1 MPGLAR
7 ETIDRLKLVSTA
19 TLTTQLFKRGLRN
32 AFMQGVRPLSRYDGN
47 LVGPAFTLRNIPAR
61 EDVDNVGVFGNPEH
75 PQRKAIEITPEGHV
89 LVIDCRG
96 DTRAACAGQ
105 ILVTRLMKRGVAG
118 LVGDGGIRDAGPI
131 GEMTQF
137 PVFCAGPSAP
147 LNLAQHH
154 AVESN
159 VPIGCGGVAV
169 YPGDI
174 IVGDRDGV
182 AVIPRAHG
190 GRSGA
195 RRGGAGGTR
204 GVPAGTRGRRRCLGG
219 NLSAERRHQGRVRA
233 MAQARDSAAES
244 YCTLTG
250 GNDKKARQRSDGPGP
265 LRSALESTRR
275 GVATIWIW

>member
-1 MPGLAR
+1 MSDAR
-7 ETIDRLKLVSTA
+7 TATLDRLRLVSTA

-32 AFMQGVRPLSRYDGN
+32 AFMQGVRPLGQYDGN

-61 EDVDNVGVFGNPEH
+61 EDVDNVSVFSNPEH
-75 PQRKAIEITPEGHV
+75 PQRRAMEITPAGHV

-131 GEMTQF
+131 GEMPF

-159 VPIGCGGVAV
+159 VAIGCGGVAV

-182 AVIPRAHG
+182 AVIP
-190 GRSGA
+190 S
-195 RRGGAGGTR
+195 
-204 GVPAGTRGRRRCLGG
+204 
-219 NLSAERRHQGRVRA
+219 S
-233 MAQARDSAAES
+233 MADDVARDAAEQEELEEFLLQRVADGAALPGI
-244 YCTLTG
+244 YPPNEAT
-250 GNDKKARQRSDGPGP
+250 KAAFEEWRK
-265 LRSALESTRR
+265 RR
-275 GVATIWIW
+275 

>member
-1 MPGLAR
+1 MPGLAHA
-7 ETIDRLKLVSTA
+7 TIDRLRLVSTA
-19 TLTTQLFKRGLRN
+19 TVTTQLFKRGLRN
-32 AFMQGVRPLSRYDGN
+32 AFMQGVRPLGRYGGN

-61 EDVDNVGVFGNPEH
+61 EDIDTVSVFGNPEH

-96 DTRAACAGQ
+96 DARAACAGE

-131 GEMTQF
+131 GDMTQF

-159 VPIGCGGVAV
+159 VAIGCGGIAV

-174 IVGDRDGV
+174 VVGDRDGV
-182 AVIPRAHG
+182 AVIPRAM
-190 GRSGA
+190 A
-195 RRGGAGGTR
+195 DDVAQEAAEQEELEEFLLELVAGGAAL
-204 GVPAGTRGRRRCLGG
+204 AGTYPP
-219 NLSAERRHQGRVRA
+219 NEATK
-233 MAQARDSAAES
+233 AAFEQWRS
-244 YCTLTG
+244 
-250 GNDKKARQRSDGPGP
+250 DRQRG
-265 LRSALESTRR
+265 
-275 GVATIWIW
+275 

>member
-1 MPGLAR
+1 MPNPAP
-7 ETIDRLKLVSTA
+7 ETVERLRQVSTA

-32 AFMQGVRPLSRYDGN
+32 AFMQGVRPLGQYNGN

-61 EDVDNVGVFGNPEH
+61 EDLDNVAVFANPEH
-75 PQRKAIEITPEGHV
+75 PQRKAIEITPAGHV

-131 GEMTQF
+131 GEMPF
-137 PVFCAGPSAP
+137 PVYCAGPSAP

-174 IVGDRDGV
+174 IVGDRDGI
-182 AVIPRAHG
+182 AVIPAAMADEVARDAADQEELEEFLLQ
-190 GRSGA
+190 RVVDGA
-195 RRGGAGGTR
+195 AL
-204 GVPAGTRGRRRCLGG
+204 AGTYPP
-219 NLSAERRHQGRVRA
+219 NEATK
-233 MAQARDSAAES
+233 AAFEQWRS
-244 YCTLTG
+244 
-250 GNDKKARQRSDGPGP
+250 ARQR
-265 LRSALESTRR
+265 R
-275 GVATIWIW
+275 

>member
-1 MPGLAR
+1 MADVTS
-7 ETIDRLKLVSTA
+7 ETLDRLRLVSTA
-19 TLTTQLFKRGLRN
+19 TLTTQMFKRGLRN
-32 AFMQGVRPLSRYDGN
+32 AFMQGVRPLGRYDGN

-61 EDVDNVGVFGNPEH
+61 EDVDNVTVFSNPEH
-75 PQRKAIEITPEGHV
+75 PQRKAIEITPARHV

-131 GEMTQF
+131 GEMPF

-182 AVIPRAHG
+182 AVIP
-190 GRSGA
+190 
-195 RRGGAGGTR
+195 
-204 GVPAGTRGRRRCLGG
+204 
-219 NLSAERRHQGRVRA
+219 LS
-233 MAQARDSAAES
+233 MADEVARDAAEQEELEEFLLQRVLDGAALPGT
-244 YCTLTG
+244 YPPNEAT
-250 GNDKKARQRSDGPGP
+250 KAAFEQWRK
-265 LRSALESTRR
+265 RR
-275 GVATIWIW
+275 

>member
-1 MPGLAR
+1 MSGITRA
-7 ETIDRLKLVSTA
+7 TIDRLRLVSTA

-32 AFMQGVRPLSRYDGN
+32 AFMQGVRPLGRYDST

-61 EDVDNVGVFGNPEH
+61 EDVDNVSVFANPEH

-131 GEMTQF
+131 GDMAQF
-137 PVFCAGPSAP
+137 PVFCTGPSAP

-169 YPGDI
+169 YPGDV

-182 AVIPRAHG
+182 AVIPRA
-190 GRSGA
+190 
-195 RRGGAGGTR
+195 
-204 GVPAGTRGRRRCLGG
+204 
-219 NLSAERRHQGRVRA
+219 
-233 MAQARDSAAES
+233 MADEVAQDAAEQEE
-244 YCTLTG
+244 LEEFLLERVAAG
-250 GNDKKARQRSDGPGP
+250 
-265 LRSALESTRR
+265 SALPGIYPPNEATKAAFVAWRASRPRR
-275 GVATIWIW
+275 

>member
-1 MPGLAR
+1 MPGLAHA
-7 ETIDRLKLVSTA
+7 TIDRLRLVSTA
-19 TLTTQLFKRGLRN
+19 TVTTQLFKRGLRN
-32 AFMQGVRPLSRYDGN
+32 AFMQRVRPLGRYGGN

-61 EDVDNVGVFGNPEH
+61 EDIDTVSVFGNPEH

-96 DTRAACAGQ
+96 DARAACAGE

-131 GEMTQF
+131 GDMTQF

-159 VPIGCGGVAV
+159 VAIGCGGVAV

-174 IVGDRDGV
+174 VVGDRDGV
-182 AVIPRAHG
+182 AVIPRAM
-190 GRSGA
+190 A
-195 RRGGAGGTR
+195 DDVAQEAAEQEELEEFLLELVAGGAAL
-204 GVPAGTRGRRRCLGG
+204 AGTYPPNEATKAAFEQWRANHRR
-219 NLSAERRHQGRVRA
+219 S
-233 MAQARDSAAES
+233 
-244 YCTLTG
+244 
-250 GNDKKARQRSDGPGP
+250 
-265 LRSALESTRR
+265 
-275 GVATIWIW
+275 

>member
-1 MPGLAR
+1 MPGLAHA
-7 ETIDRLKLVSTA
+7 TIERLRLVSTA

-32 AFMQGVRPLSRYDGN
+32 AFMQGVRPLARYEGN

-61 EDVDNVGVFGNPEH
+61 EDVDTVAVFGNPEH
-75 PQRKAIEITPEGHV
+75 PQRKAIEITPVGHV

-96 DTRAACAGQ
+96 DTRAACAGE

-131 GEMTQF
+131 GAMAQF

-174 IVGDRDGV
+174 VVGDRDGV
-182 AVIPRAHG
+182 AVIPRAM
-190 GRSGA
+190 A
-195 RRGGAGGTR
+195 DEIAED
-204 GVPAGTRGRRRCLGG
+204 
-219 NLSAERRHQGRVRA
+219 SAEQEQLEAFLLEHV
-233 MAQARDSAAES
+233 AAGAALSGTYPPNEATRTA
-244 YCTLTG
+244 YATWR
-250 GNDKKARQRSDGPGP
+250 KARQRD
-265 LRSALESTRR
+265 
-275 GVATIWIW
+275 

>member
-1 MPGLAR
+1 MSSPGRDTL
-7 ETIDRLKLVSTA
+7 DRLRLVSTA

-32 AFMQGVRPLSRYDGN
+32 AFMQGVRPLGRYGAN

-61 EDVDNVGVFGNPEH
+61 EDIDNVAVFANPEH
-75 PQRKAIEITPEGHV
+75 PQRKAIEITPAGYV

-131 GEMTQF
+131 GEMPQF
-137 PVFCAGPSAP
+137 PVFCAGASAP

-154 AVESN
+154 AVETN

-182 AVIPRAHG
+182 VVIP
-190 GRSGA
+190 
-195 RRGGAGGTR
+195 
-204 GVPAGTRGRRRCLGG
+204 V
-219 NLSAERRHQGRVRA
+219 A
-233 MAQARDSAAES
+233 MADEVADDASEQEELEEFLLERVADGAALPGTYPPNAATRAAFEKWRDARE
-244 YCTLTG
+244 
-250 GNDKKARQRSDGPGP
+250 RS
-265 LRSALESTRR
+265 
-275 GVATIWIW
+275 